1 MKAHWRIAVPVLVSL
16 LIHAAIATRVRV
28 VDLIPAGPATAPF
41 KISVTDIPV
50 SSELAGGRSR
60 ASIGQTSN
68 LAGVALDAGTEPAV
82 RPSMA
87 AHRPEPP
94 GERLEWE
101 EVELAIA
108 VEGSSEM
115 RGPEGLKDAEELLG
129 PLPLDELTVED
140 GTDG

>member
-1 MKAHWRIAVPVLVSL
+1 MKSHWRMALPVLVSL

-28 VDLIPAGPATAPF
+28 VDLLPAGPATVPF
-41 KISVTDIPV
+41 KISVTDIPA
-50 SSELAGGRSR
+50 SSELAGGWARS
-60 ASIGQTSN
+60 SIGQMSN
-68 LAGVALDAGTEPAV
+68 LSAVALEAGTEPAV
-82 RPSMA
+82 RPFMA
-87 AHRPEPP
+87 PHRPEPP

-108 VEGSSEM
+108 VEESSDM

-129 PLPLDELTVED
+129 PLPLDELTAED